1 MIREVRRSWDM
12 KNRLVRLFAS
22 ALLPIVLLA
31 LIGLAFGQFPFGDH
45 TLLVWDMNWQYASFF
60 SYLHE
65 VLHGNASAFYSFSR
79 AIGGNMTAVM
89 GYYLMSPFNLIFY
102 FFDAGHIYIGI
113 LLLLILKVGSCGLAM
128 YVFLERNGRNK
139 CELVF
144 STAYA
149 LSAYVIGYWFNIMWL
164 DSLIV
169 LPLMV
174 WGIEKLVKKRG
185 CMLYVVALALAII
198 TNFYIG
204 YMMCAFSVMYFVCY
218 FFMFTKEKRDYR
230 VLLHYAGG
238 SLLGGM
244 LSAVVTI
251 PVVLSMQ
258 GGRADSTS
266 FYLLKDFSKM
276 FDIRQ
281 LPYEFFAGTMSSHQI
296 SAGRPLLYCGLLT
309 LLFALYWFLKKG
321 TAERREKVGYALMM
335 LFLLISCWFKNLYA
349 LWHGLQIPNGSP
361 YRFSFLF
368 IFLLVLIA
376 YKGCVNFLGEENHT
390 KAGKWLRTVGALVL
404 IVLISEYGAF
414 VGDSREMA
422 WVMNGVLIVVYVLL
436 LAFLKKRK
444 EKCLSY
450 LLPCVMCAELLL
462 NAVCS
467 YLGTEEYTSASIKE
481 YLGYLTRVEPLVEK
495 VKQQDGFFRTV
506 MTGDAYWSVNDPM
519 LLQLHGLDSYTS
531 AEEKSILQIAKN
543 LGYSHSV
550 VFGIHYEDGAT
561 KASEALLG
569 VKYLISSENPG
580 DGYTLLDAASGLGLY
595 ENQNALP
602 LAFGAGEEILN
613 AESVDAE
620 HSVFEYLNKVYHS
633 FVPGQEE
640 DIFDEV
646 DCEITVAHGC
656 ERQKDG
662 AWVTADDAADA
673 YVEYEVHIG
682 DSGSVYAQYSDAYAA
697 EAIAYVNGQEVALD
711 DEEGFI
717 KKLGVLDEDDK
728 VIIRFRL
735 AQEMPFCPENVYIY
749 REQEDV
755 LAQYTAEIPGQTQV
769 SMDTDSRIQ
778 IDCTNENA
786 QYLVCTIPYDKGWKV
801 KVDGKKAEA
810 VSNAGNLMMIWLEAG
825 RHEIELSYV
834 PPGIYIG
841 GGVSAA
847 AILICVLYLVG
858 KRRKKFAIS
867 D

>member
-1 MIREVRRSWDM
+1 M
-12 KNRLVRLFAS
+12 KNRLWKLFAS
-22 ALLPIVLLA
+22 ALLPIVLLV
-31 LIGLAFGQFPFGDH
+31 LIGLMFGQFPFGDH

-102 FFDAGHIYIGI
+102 FFDAEHIYIGI
-113 LLLLILKVGSCGLAM
+113 LLLLLLKVGSCGLAM

-139 CELVF
+139 CELMF

-164 DSLIV
+164 DSLII

-185 CMLYVVALALAII
+185 CMLYVVMLALGII

-218 FFMFTKEKRDYR
+218 FFMLTKEKRDYR
-230 VLLHYAGG
+230 VLLHYAGS

-281 LPYEFFAGTMSSHQI
+281 LPYEFFAGAMSNHQI

-321 TAERREKVGYALMM
+321 TAECREKIGYALML

-361 YRFSFLF
+361 YRFSFLY
-368 IFLLVLIA
+368 IFLIVLIA
-376 YKGCVNFLGEENHT
+376 YKGCVKFFQEEDHT
-390 KAGKWLRTVGALVL
+390 KAGKWLGSVGALML
-404 IVLISEYGAF
+404 IVLMAEYGVFA
-414 VGDSREMA
+414 GNLRETA
-422 WVMNGVLIVVYVLL
+422 WIMNGVLIIAYVLL
-436 LAFLKKRK
+436 LVFFKKRK
-444 EKCLSY
+444 EKCLYY

-462 NAVCS
+462 NANCS
-467 YLGTEEYTSASIKE
+467 YLGTEEYTSASTKE
-481 YLGYLTRVEPLVEK
+481 YLGYLTRVEPLVEE
-495 VKQQDGFFRTV
+495 VKRQDGFFRTV

-519 LLQLHGLDSYTS
+519 LLQLYGLDSYTS
-531 AEEKSILQIAKN
+531 AEEKSVLQIAKN

-550 VFGIHYEDGAT
+550 VFGIHYENGAT

-569 VKYLISSENPG
+569 VKYMISSDNPG
-580 DGYTLLDAASGLGLY
+580 KGYTLVDTANGLGLY

-602 LAFGAGEEILN
+602 LAFGAGEEILE

-633 FVPGQEE
+633 LVSGQKK
-640 DIFDEV
+640 DIFCEV
-646 DCEITVAHGC
+646 DSEITTANEC
-656 ERQKDG
+656 EMQKDG
-662 AWVTADDAADA
+662 TWVTADDASDP
-673 YVEYEVHIG
+673 YVEYEIHIE
-682 DSGSVYAQYSDAYAA
+682 DTGSIYAQYSDACAA
-697 EAIAYVNGQEVALD
+697 DAVAYINGQEVVLD

-717 KKLGVLDEDDK
+717 KKLGVLDEGDE
-728 VIIRFRL
+728 VTIRFHL

-749 REQEDV
+749 REQEGV
-755 LAQYTAEIPGQTQV
+755 LAQYTAEIPRQTDA
-769 SMDTDSRIQ
+769 SMDTDSRIR
-778 IDCTNENA
+778 IDCMNEEA
-786 QYLVCTIPYDKGWKV
+786 QYLVCTIPYDKGWNV
-801 KVDGKKAEA
+801 KVDGEKVEA
-810 VSNAGNLMMIWLEAG
+810 VSNASNLMMIWLEAG
-825 RHEIELSYV
+825 HHEIELSYV
-834 PPGIYIG
+834 PQGICIG

-847 AILICVLYLVG
+847 AILICVLYCVG
-858 KRRKKFAIS
+858 KRKHKCERKGVPDETVES
-867 D
+867 E